1 MGEIIF
7 LDLLVVIGLISESET
22 CLFCFIDLDCKFD
35 ASFLCII
42 EVNLAEGTF
51 SDLLYKL
58 ESYSDLVGS

>member
-7 LDLLVVIGLISESET
+7 LDLVEVIGLISET
-22 CLFCFIDLDCKFD
+22 CLFCFLDLDCKFNT
-35 ASFLCII
+35 SFLCII